1 MKKLRIILLLFINS
15 YSLFA
20 QTVLTYEGM
29 VTVSDVTG
37 IWNGVDVPRNQPT
50 IFTYKNSSITSVNFD
65 GYLLQAGDESVGGA
79 NNNLDGEVITGNK
92 FIWNG
97 TDGTSI
103 THGAFTGYNL
113 NVLLTYN
120 YLLRV
125 PMGLIRKSNGMT
137 NTSGGVAYNI
147 VNNSQA
153 VGVVVKGIC
162 GVNIYNNTIYSD
174 QVIYNNSSRL
184 GTWRGLIDVYTNTD
198 ITPNGKATG
207 TKIKNNIFY
216 TKHQIYNIYV
226 YDAACLTGFE
236 SDYNV
241 FYCEAGTPLFN
252 YLGTIKTFAEWQAL
266 GYDKHSVVVNPNFR
280 NFTDFVPL
288 ERLDYGT
295 DLGTTWQKG
304 LAVDAIWG
312 SGDPA
317 TTNQNGTWQAGARI
331 YSSDRVPVTGI
342 TVTGAGGAN
351 SVTTDNGTLQ
361 LSATV
366 LPSYATDKTVTW
378 SVVNGTGQASISSS
392 GRVTAIDNGNVTAIA
407 TANDGSGVYGS
418 LNITIS
424 NQIVPV
430 TSVNV
435 TGEGGATIIDVD
447 NGTLQVSATAF
458 PANATNKSVTWSIV
472 NGTALASISTNGLVT
487 ALDNG
492 TVTVRA
498 TANDGSGIS
507 GSFVITILHQIIP
520 VTGIIVSGTGGSNLI
535 TTDGG
540 SLQLTATVVPA
551 NATDKT
557 ILWTIANG
565 TGQASINSTGLVSAV
580 ENGTVTAIASAS
592 DGSGINGTF
601 LINISNQTTSVTG
614 ITVSGT
620 AGSTAIN
627 TDNGSLQLIAEV
639 LPANATNKNVTW
651 SISNGA
657 GLASVNSSGL
667 VTAADNGNITV
678 RATANDGSGVYGTLV
693 ITVSNQIVPVTGIT
707 ITGAGGQTVITSGYG
722 SLQLNAAV
730 FPVNATNKT
739 LIWSITGGAMLASIS
754 TSGLLTAAD
763 NGVVTVMAAASDGS
777 GVFGTIDITIT
788 NQVIPVTDI
797 TVSGAGGLNTIST
810 DNGTL
815 QLNAAILPVN
825 ATHKAVAWTVANG
838 TGQASVNPSGLLT
851 AIVNGTVTAVATA
864 TDGSGVYGSV
874 LITLSNQIIPVTGI
888 SITGAGGSVIITT
901 DNGTL
906 QLTAAVMP
914 ANATD
919 NTVSWFETDGT
930 GQANVNSAGLVTA
943 ISNGNVTITAI
954 ANDGSGIIGTL
965 VVTINSGL
973 IAVSGLTVAG
983 AGGSNFINTNQ
994 GSLQLTET
1002 VLPSDAT
1009 NKTVTWSVLNGTGQ
1023 ATISTT
1029 GLVTAIDNGIVIAK
1043 ATANDGSGIF
1053 GTLTITISNQV
1064 VSVNSITVSGSS
1076 GSSIISDDNGS
1087 LQLSALVLPAA
1098 STDNSVTWSVTN
1110 GTGQASI
1117 SAAGLVTAIDNGTVT
1132 ARATAND
1139 GSGVFGILVITISNQ
1154 IIPLS
1159 SITVTGTNNATAIS
1173 TDNGSLQLTATVMP
1187 VNATDKT
1194 VTWSIVNG
1202 SQYAVISNTGL
1213 VTAAGNGI
1221 ITLRAT
1227 ANDGSGV
1234 YGSIIITISN
1244 QIIPVSGITIT
1255 GAGGKTTISADNGSL
1270 QLSASVL
1277 PGSATDKSVTW
1288 SLVNGNSIASISTTG
1303 LVTALDNGNITVRAT
1318 ANDGSGVYGTLVI
1331 SISRQVVPVSSITI
1345 KGAGGLNTIAS
1356 DNGTLQ
1362 LTATILPANAS
1373 NKTVTWSLVAGTGQA
1388 TINSTGRVRAYD
1400 NGTITAIAT
1409 ANDGSGVIGS
1419 LLITISNQL
1428 VPVTG
1433 ITVTGADGS
1442 AAISINKGTL
1452 QLSVSV
1458 VPVNAT
1464 NKTVTWT
1471 LTNSTGKAGISSTGL
1486 VTAIDNGTVT
1496 ARATANDGSG
1506 IYGTY
1511 VISISNQIVPVTN
1524 ISVTGAGGATIITSD
1539 NGTLQLNAVVQ
1550 PANATNKSVTWTLIN
1565 GSGQASIS
1573 AAGLVSAIDNGTVTA
1588 TATANDGSGVSA
1600 VLTITIFNQ
1609 FKPVTAISISG
1620 AGGSSGISTDNG
1632 TLQLSAL
1639 VSPANAT
1646 DKSVSWTLV
1655 NGTGLGIISAD
1666 GLVTAINNGTVTAR
1680 ATANDGSGVSGTMI
1694 LTISNQFGPVTSINI
1709 SGAGG
1714 ATSITTDNGTLQ
1726 LTAAVLPVNAPI
1738 KTVTWSFVNDAGL
1751 AAINAAGL
1759 LTAVDNGSVTVKAT
1773 ANDGSGVYG
1782 TIVISIT
1789 NQIVPVTD
1797 IMVAGKGSSNSI
1809 TENKGVLQ
1817 LTASVLPV
1825 TATDKTVSWSIV
1837 NVTGIATINAAG
1849 LITAVNN
1856 GSITAIATANDG
1868 SGVYGTIDIT
1878 ISNQIVALTSI
1889 AVTAAG
1895 GAASI
1900 TTDGGSLQL
1909 IASVLPTY
1917 ATSKE
1922 VTWSITGGSGQ
1933 AVINSDG
1940 VVTAVSDGTVTAVAT
1955 ANDGSGVFG
1964 TLDIL
1969 ISGQLVPVT
1978 GIVVKGLNGSTA
1990 ITSRN
1995 LTLQL
2000 VASVLPVNATN
2011 KTVTWS
2017 ISRGTELASIDETG
2031 LVMPTD
2037 NGIVTVMA
2045 EANDGSGVRTTLD
2058 IPIIDF
2064 NSDLFSIIVTRDN
2077 IRLQLNDNYIS
2088 WKAGIYNF
2096 QGGIV
2101 MSKQIDSNTIDFE
2114 VSNLSSGIYLI
2125 VLSKGENI
2133 RVSKVFKP

>member
-1 MKKLRIILLLFINS
+1 MKELRIILFLVINS

-20 QTVLTYEGM
+20 QTVLTYDGT
-29 VTVSDVTG
+29 VTISDVTG
-37 IWNGVDVPRNQPT
+37 IWNGVNIPRNQPT
-50 IFTYKNSSITSVNFD
+50 IFTFKNSSITSVNYD
-65 GYLLQAGDESVGGA
+65 GYMLQAGDESVGGA

-103 THGAFTGYNL
+103 THGAFTGYNI
-113 NVLLTYN
+113 NALLTYN

-174 QVIYNNSSRL
+174 QVIYNNSTKL

-198 ITPNGKATG
+198 ITPNGIATG

-226 YDAACLTGFE
+226 YDAGCLTGFE
-236 SDYNV
+236 SDYNI

-252 YLGTIKTFAEWQAL
+252 YLGSIKTFAEWQAL
-266 GYDKHSVVVNPNFR
+266 GYDKHSVVVNPNFKD
-280 NFTDFVPL
+280 FTNFVPL

-304 LAVDAIWG
+304 LAIDAIWG

-361 LSATV
+361 MSATV
-366 LPSYATDKTVTW
+366 VPSNATDKTVTW

-392 GRVTAIDNGNVTAIA
+392 GRVTAIDNGIVTAIA
-407 TANDGSGVYGS
+407 TANDGSGVHGS

-430 TSVNV
+430 TTINV
-435 TGEGGATIIDVD
+435 TGEGGAALIDED
-447 NGTLQVSATAF
+447 NGTLQLSATAL
-458 PANATNKSVTWSIV
+458 PANATNKSVTWSIA
-472 NGTALASISTNGLVT
+472 NGTTLASISTNGLVT
-487 ALDNG
+487 AIDNG
-492 TVTVRA
+492 TVTARA
-498 TANDGSGIS
+498 TANDGSGVS
-507 GSFVITILHQIIP
+507 GTFAITILHQIIP
-520 VTGIIVSGTGGSNLI
+520 VTGITVSGAGGSNLI
-535 TTDGG
+535 MTDGG

-557 ILWTIANG
+557 ILWTITNG
-565 TGQASINSTGLVSAV
+565 SGLASINSTGLVRAF
-580 ENGTVTAIASAS
+580 ENGTVTAIATAS

-620 AGSTAIN
+620 TTSIN
-627 TDNGSLQLIAEV
+627 TDNGTLQLTAGV
-639 LPANATNKNVTW
+639 LPANATNKNVAW

-657 GLASVNSSGL
+657 GLASVNSLGL

-678 RATANDGSGVYGTLV
+678 RATATDGSGVYGTLV
-693 ITVSNQIVPVTGIT
+693 ITISNQIVPVTGIT
-707 ITGAGGQTVITSGYG
+707 VTGAGGRSAITAANG

-730 FPVNATNKT
+730 LPANATNKT
-739 LIWSITGGAMLASIS
+739 LIWSVTGGAMLASIS
-754 TSGLLTAAD
+754 ASGLLTAID
-763 NGVVTVMAAASDGS
+763 NGTVTVNAAAVDGS
-777 GVFGTIDITIT
+777 GVSGSIDITIS

-797 TVSGAGGLNTIST
+797 TVSGAGGLSTIST
-810 DNGTL
+810 DNGIL
-815 QLNAAILPVN
+815 QLNAEILPAN
-825 ATHKAVAWTVANG
+825 ATHKAVTWTVANG
-838 TGQASVNPSGLLT
+838 TGKASVNPSGLLT
-851 AIVNGTVTAVATA
+851 AIENGTVTAIATA
-864 TDGSGVYGSV
+864 TDGSGVYGSAV
-874 LITLSNQIIPVTGI
+874 ITLSNQIIPVTGVSI
-888 SITGAGGSVIITT
+888 SGAGGSAIITT

-906 QLTAAVMP
+906 QLTATVMP

-919 NTVSWFETDGT
+919 QTVSWSETDGT
-930 GQANVNSAGLVTA
+930 GQAAINSTGLVTA
-943 ISNGNVTITAI
+943 ISNGSVTITAT
-954 ANDGSGIIGTL
+954 ANDGSGIFGTL
-965 VVTINSGL
+965 VVSINTGL
-973 IAVSGLTVAG
+973 ISVSGLTVTG
-983 AGGSNFINTNQ
+983 AGGSNIINTNQ

-1002 VLPSDAT
+1002 VLPSNAT
-1009 NKTVTWSVLNGTGQ
+1009 DKTVTWSVINGTGQ

-1029 GLVTAIDNGIVIAK
+1029 GLVTALDNGIVTAR

-1053 GTLTITISNQV
+1053 GTLIITISNQV
-1064 VSVNSITVSGSS
+1064 VSVSSITVTGSS
-1076 GSSIISDDNGS
+1076 GSTIISDDKGS
-1087 LQLSALVLPAA
+1087 LQLSALVLPATA
-1098 STDNSVTWSVTN
+1098 TDNSVTWSVTN
-1110 GTGQASI
+1110 GTGQATI
-1117 SAAGLVTAIDNGTVT
+1117 SAAGLLTAADNGTVT

-1139 GSGVFGILVITISNQ
+1139 GSGIFGTLVITISNQ
-1154 IIPLS
+1154 IIAS
-1159 SITVTGTNNATAIS
+1159 ESITVTGTNNATAIT
-1173 TDNGSLQLTATVMP
+1173 TDNGSLQLTASVLP

-1202 SQYAVISNTGL
+1202 SQFAAISNTGL
-1213 VTAAGNGI
+1213 VTAADNGI

-1234 YGSIIITISN
+1234 YGSIIINISN
-1244 QIIPVSGITIT
+1244 QIIPVTGITIT
-1255 GAGGKTTISADNGSL
+1255 GAGGKTTISADNGTL

-1288 SLVNGNSIASISTTG
+1288 SLANGNNLAIISNSG

-1318 ANDGSGVYGTLVI
+1318 ANDGSGVYATLVI
-1331 SISRQVVPVSSITI
+1331 SISSQVVPVSSITI
-1345 KGAGGLNTIAS
+1345 AGAGGLNTITS
-1356 DNGTLQ
+1356 DNGTLY
-1362 LTATILPANAS
+1362 LTATVLPTNAS

-1400 NGTITAIAT
+1400 NGTVTAIAT

-1419 LLITISNQL
+1419 LLIIISNQL

-1433 ITVTGADGS
+1433 ITVTGAGGS
-1442 AAISINKGTL
+1442 AAITINKGTL
-1452 QLSVSV
+1452 QMNASV
-1458 VPVNAT
+1458 VPLNAT
-1464 NKTVTWT
+1464 NKTVIWT
-1471 LTNSTGKAGISSTGL
+1471 LTNGTGKAGISSTGL
-1486 VTAIDNGTVT
+1486 VTASDNGTVI
-1496 ARATANDGSG
+1496 ARATASDGSG
-1506 IYGTY
+1506 VYGTY
-1511 VISISNQIVPVTN
+1511 VISISNQIVPVTS

-1539 NGTLQLNAVVQ
+1539 NGTLQLNAAVQ
-1550 PANATNKSVTWTLIN
+1550 PANASNKSVSWTLIN
-1565 GSGQASIS
+1565 GSGQAAIS
-1573 AAGLVSAIDNGTVTA
+1573 AAGLVSAIDNGTVTI

-1600 VLTITIFNQ
+1600 ALTITIFNQ
-1609 FKPVTAISISG
+1609 IKPVTAISISG

-1666 GLVTAINNGTVTAR
+1666 GLVTAINNGTVIAR
-1680 ATANDGSGVSGTMI
+1680 ATANDGSGVYGTML
-1694 LTISNQFGPVTSINI
+1694 LTISNQLGPVTLINI

-1714 ATSITTDNGTLQ
+1714 ATSITADNGTLQ
-1726 LTAAVLPVNAPI
+1726 LTATVLPVNAPI
-1738 KTVTWSFVNDAGL
+1738 KTVTWSFINDAGL
-1751 AAINAAGL
+1751 ATINAAGL

-1782 TIVISIT
+1782 TMVISIS
-1789 NQIVPVTD
+1789 NQIVPVSD
-1797 IMVAGKGSSNSI
+1797 ILVAGKGSSNSI
-1809 TENKGVLQ
+1809 IENKGVLQ
-1817 LTASVLPV
+1817 LTASVLPM

-1837 NVTGIATINAAG
+1837 NGTGIATINAAG
-1849 LITAVNN
+1849 IVTAVNN
-1856 GSITAIATANDG
+1856 GSVTAIATANDG
-1868 SGVYGTIDIT
+1868 TGVYGTIDIT
-1878 ISNQIVALTSI
+1878 ISNQIIALSSI
-1889 AVTAAG
+1889 AVS
-1895 GAASI
+1895 GADGATSI
-1900 TTDGGSLQL
+1900 NTDDGSLQL
-1909 IASVLPTY
+1909 IASVLPAY
-1917 ATSKE
+1917 ATNKA

-1940 VVTAVSDGTVTAVAT
+1940 LVTAVGDGTVTAVAT
-1955 ANDGSGVFG
+1955 ANDGSGVSG

-1969 ISGQLVPVT
+1969 ISGQVVPVT
-1978 GIVVKGLNGSTA
+1978 GILVKAINGETA

-2000 VASVLPVNATN
+2000 VASVLPLNATN
-2011 KTVTWS
+2011 KSVTWS
-2017 ISRGTELASIDETG
+2017 ISRGTGLASIDETG
-2031 LVMPTD
+2031 LVMATD

-2045 EANDGSGVRTTLD
+2045 EANDGSGVWTTMD

-2064 NSDLFSIIVTRDN
+2064 NSELFSIIVTRDK
-2077 IRLQLNDNYIS
+2077 IKIQLNDNYIS
-2088 WKAGIYNF
+2088 WKAGLYNI
-2096 QGGIV
+2096 QGGCV
-2101 MSKQIDSNTIDFE
+2101 MSKLIDSNTVVFD
-2114 VSNLSSGIYLI
+2114 VPTLSTGIYLI
-2125 VLSKGENI
+2125 VLSKGELL
-2133 RVSKVFKP
+2133 RVSKVIKP